1 MTRRVGSI
9 DRPRKL
15 AHSLEAEARATMRP
29 LRQAVP
35 VAESQRR
42 VLTEAIFDNLAAL
55 AILAAAGLS
64 VLLLYWF
71 LKTLWPWSLAYVLI
85 MGAGALG
92 LCRAASWGER

>member
-42 VLTEAIFDNLAAL
+42 VLTEAVVDL
-55 AILAAAGLS
+55 AAGLAICS
-64 VLLLYWF
+64 AFALSILLLGW
-71 LKTLWPWSLAYVLI
+71 LLHTLWPWSIAYVLI
-85 MGAGALG
+85 LGAGALG

>member
-1 MTRRVGSI
+1 
-9 DRPRKL
+9 
-15 AHSLEAEARATMRP
+15 MRP

-42 VLTEAIFDNLAAL
+42 VLTEVIFDNLAGL

-64 VLLLYWF
+64 VLRLGWLLQ
-71 LKTLWPWSLAYVLI
+71 TRWPWSLAYVLI

>member
-1 MTRRVGSI
+1 MT
-9 DRPRKL
+9 RKL

-42 VLTEAIFDNLAAL
+42 VLTEAIFDNLAGL

-85 MGAGALG
+85 IAAGALG

>member
-1 MTRRVGSI
+1 MT
-9 DRPRKL
+9 RKL

-42 VLTEAIFDNLAAL
+42 VLTEAVVDLAAGL

-71 LKTLWPWSLAYVLI
+71 LKTLWPWSIAYVLI
-85 MGAGALG
+85 LGAGALG

>member
-1 MTRRVGSI
+1 
-9 DRPRKL
+9 
-15 AHSLEAEARATMRP
+15 MRP

-42 VLTEAIFDNLAAL
+42 VLTEAIFDNLAGL

>member
-1 MTRRVGSI
+1 MT
-9 DRPRKL
+9 RKL

-42 VLTEAIFDNLAAL
+42 VLTEAVVDLAAGL